1 MTIACF
7 ANRKRRD
14 SEQLKVW
21 VMWASIIYMANN
33 SQMFEAFKRVFMCL
47 THITKW
53 YPYYPLLNKRD
64 NIKTK
69 IKGNNILPINC
80 NRNVGLSQPLGREGL
95 GIRLSVSNK
104 SDDDVCLDHS
114 SLVFSTTN
122 VLWRKEKK
130 KTPKKKK
137 KQLKQ
142 KKLKSFIIKS
152 SKHSL
157 RFD

>member
-1 MTIACF
+1 MTIDCF

-137 KQLKQ
+137 LKQ
-142 KKLKSFIIKS
+142 KKLKLVIIKS

-157 RFD
+157 RFG